1 MTAMKF
7 ATKAIHKTAPPLY
20 NPRFYKETPLPA
32 ELHSLPSSHTT
43 TAACKS
49 HPTTAKKS
57 ATKSTHK
64 TVPPLYKETHC
75 QLSCIACQ

>member
-32 ELHSLPSSHTT
+32 ELHILLSSLQVSPYDGQEVCH
-43 TAACKS
+43 
-49 HPTTAKKS
+49 
-57 ATKSTHK
+57 
-64 TVPPLYKETHC
+64 
-75 QLSCIACQ
+75 